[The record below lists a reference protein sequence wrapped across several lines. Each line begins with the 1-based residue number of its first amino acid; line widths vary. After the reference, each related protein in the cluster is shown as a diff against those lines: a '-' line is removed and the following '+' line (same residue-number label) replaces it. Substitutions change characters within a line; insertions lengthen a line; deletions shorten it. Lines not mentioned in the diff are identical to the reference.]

1 MTHTPPSRAPLG
13 LGVDRFQMRHGT
25 DSPEALAAFAE
36 ATEGL
41 AAYRTDTMPA
51 TERAL
56 AAEPTMLAAQAL
68 RGLLLLLA
76 ARAETVAMARGI
88 ADTLAPAGATEDEA
102 ALIAALR
109 AGVAHGP
116 LAAAEALDAALAARP
131 DRLLLVK
138 LATMLRFLG
147 GDSAGMHA
155 TTARVLPAWSPAQPG
170 YGYVL
175 GCHAFALEEAGE
187 YPAAERAGR
196 LAVELAPHDAW
207 AVHSVAHVYEMT
219 HRPADGEAW
228 IEARRPGW
236 QGCNNFG
243 RHLAWHLA
251 LFHLDQGH
259 AGRVLE
265 IYDTEIRPDRSE
277 DMRDYTN
284 AVAMLWRLRQH
295 GVAVGARWAELAD
308 IAARRRGEVTLV
320 FAALHRLLALVA
332 TGDLR
337 AARDVA
343 AALAAADGTDE
354 QAQVAKRIGAR
365 LASALLAPAAE
376 PVVPLRGLTEQL
388 FRLGGSH
395 AQRDVFVRSL
405 ALLAER
411 RGDSAALADLLALR
425 RRLKRDD
432 RFLDLLAA

>member
-1 MTHTPPSRAPLG
+1 MTHMPPSRAPLG
-13 LGVDRFQMRHGT
+13 FGTDRFQMRHGT
-25 DSPEALAAFAE
+25 NSPAALAAFAE

-51 TERAL
+51 VERAL
-56 AAEPTMLAAQAL
+56 AAEPTMLAARAL

-76 ARAETVAMARGI
+76 ARAETLEMARGI
-88 ADTLAPAGATEDEA
+88 TEALAPVAATEDEVALTA
-102 ALIAALR
+102 ALH
-109 AGVAHGP
+109 AGVARGP
-116 LAAAEALDAALAARP
+116 LAAAGVLDTALAARP

-147 GDSAGMHA
+147 GDGAGMRA
-155 TTARVLPAWSPAQPG
+155 TTAQVLPAWSPAQPG

-187 YPAAERAGR
+187 YPAAEHAGR

-207 AVHSVAHVYEMT
+207 AVHAVAHVYEMT
-219 HRPADGEAW
+219 HRPGDGEAW

-259 AGRVLE
+259 ADRVLE

-365 LASALLAPAAE
+365 LAMALLAPATDA
-376 PVVPLRGLTEQL
+376 VVPLRGLTEQL

-405 ALLAER
+405 ALLAGR
-411 RGDSAALADLLALR
+411 RGDSAALADLLAVR